1 MDKGNLGRG
10 SCKCKGMETPNSMG
24 LWENCTE
31 LGFLELRMFERHE
44 GRREWRRKQIMK
56 GVYVYYGEYA
66 SSHSEVVGSG
76 EECLGRT
83 GGTVELKGWDSGKG
97 SQGAE

>member
-1 MDKGNLGRG
+1 
-10 SCKCKGMETPNSMG
+10 
-24 LWENCTE
+24 
-31 LGFLELRMFERHE
+31 
-44 GRREWRRKQIMK
+44 MK
-56 GVYVYYGEYA
+56 GVYVYYGEHA
-66 SSHSEVVGSG
+66 ISHSDVVGSG